1 MTTQEINNLVSA
13 NTKLVDQ
20 VRLLTKENKEFK
32 KALLQIEYLVKQT
45 REYMHDGVDE
55 ELLDILK
62 EVI

>member
-1 MTTQEINNLVSA
+1 MGKREVDNIVKA
-13 NTKLVDQ
+13 NIKLAEELRV
-20 VRLLTKENKEFK
+20 LTKENKKFK
-32 KALLQIEYLVKQT
+32 KALLQIENLVKQT

>member
-1 MTTQEINNLVSA
+1 MRKQEIDNIVKA
-13 NTKLVDQ
+13 NTKLAEELRILV
-20 VRLLTKENKEFK
+20 KENKKLK
-32 KALLQIEYLVKQT
+32 KALLRIEYLVKQT